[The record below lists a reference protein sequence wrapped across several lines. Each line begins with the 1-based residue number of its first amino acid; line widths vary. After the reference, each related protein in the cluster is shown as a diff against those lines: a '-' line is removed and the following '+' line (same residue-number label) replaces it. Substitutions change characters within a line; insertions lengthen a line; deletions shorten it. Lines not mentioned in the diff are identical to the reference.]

1 MSLEII
7 VPIAAAIIL
16 LLLFTWLLN
25 VLKSTIKTVLVI
37 AAILIVLQ
45 IIFGI
50 NSEQIIQGVLQMGE
64 RLQQL
69 IFGNQGN

>member
-7 VPIAAAIIL
+7 IPLAAAIIL

-25 VLKSTIKTVLVI
+25 VLKSTIKTVLII

-64 RLQQL
+64 SLQQL
-69 IFGNQGN
+69 IFGDQ

>member
-50 NSEQIIQGVLQMGE
+50 NSEQIIQGILQIVE
-64 RLQQL
+64 RIQKL
-69 IFGNQGN
+69 IFAN

>member
-7 VPIAAAIIL
+7 IPLAAAIIL

-25 VLKSTIKTVLVI
+25 VLKSTIKTVLII

-50 NSEQIIQGVLQMGE
+50 NSEQIIQRVLQIGE
-64 RLQQL
+64 SLQQL
-69 IFGNQGN
+69 IFGT

>member
-7 VPIAAAIIL
+7 IPLAAAIIL

-25 VLKSTIKTVLVI
+25 VLKSTIKTVLII

-64 RLQQL
+64 SLQQL
-69 IFGNQGN
+69 IFGAQ